1 MPSISTV
8 TNGAQFAV
16 DSALKSSRAM
26 TGNIARL
33 SSGIRTKYGNDPAGA
48 SVADSLNNQA
58 RSADMAARNAEAGIS
73 FLKTAESIL
82 FELANLNTRLRELA
96 VQKASTGTLS
106 DADVAAITAE
116 ENAIVIAADEINDEQ
131 LNGVD
136 LISEV
141 RVAINFE
148 GSFAHIG
155 SPTKPTLASGVA
167 NCDTQMGNIQN
178 ALGHVAAGINA
189 LKGHQSGM
197 YALSANTY
205 AAASRIES
213 VDFAKEAAELA
224 KNKIINQSSL
234 AMVSQAN
241 QAQMAILGLLD

>member
-1 MPSISTV
+1 
-8 TNGAQFAV
+8 
-16 DSALKSSRAM
+16 
-26 TGNIARL
+26 
-33 SSGIRTKYGNDPAGA
+33 
-48 SVADSLNNQA
+48 
-58 RSADMAARNAEAGIS
+58 
-73 FLKTAESIL
+73 
-82 FELANLNTRLRELA
+82 
-96 VQKASTGTLS
+96 
-106 DADVAAITAE
+106 
-116 ENAIVIAADEINDEQ
+116 
-131 LNGVD
+131 
-136 LISEV
+136 
-141 RVAINFE
+141 
-148 GSFAHIG
+148 
-155 SPTKPTLASGVA
+155 
-167 NCDTQMGNIQN
+167 MGNIQN